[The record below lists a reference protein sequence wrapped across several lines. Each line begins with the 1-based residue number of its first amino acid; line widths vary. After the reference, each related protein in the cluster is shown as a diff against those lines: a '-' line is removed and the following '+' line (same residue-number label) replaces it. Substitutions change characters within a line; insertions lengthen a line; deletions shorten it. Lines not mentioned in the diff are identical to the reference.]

1 MHLDALRKR
10 LAPQIKK
17 KDIVLLDDS
26 EANIIEVGNAWI
38 DLGMSVSINYLV
50 PFAVYEI
57 CE

>member
-26 EANIIEVGNAWI
+26 EANIIEVGNA
-38 DLGMSVSINYLV
+38 
-50 PFAVYEI
+50 
-57 CE
+57 